1 MELNFKAHSILVF
14 WTPMQSRLALPN
26 SGPVSIRMLKHVRG
40 LLSPGQ
46 TLPPDLDIPKA
57 GQKEANAE
65 VTSDLTSPH
74 QLHTQRFRSAKPL
87 PPHFN
92 PIGREPSSQQCSLP
106 CRSPCLK
113 GNPQGRMHSGAC
125 PDQYCVT
132 LYGR

>member
-1 MELNFKAHSILVF
+1 
-14 WTPMQSRLALPN
+14 MQSRLALPN
-26 SGPVSIRMLKHVRG
+26 SGPVSIRMLKHEHG

-65 VTSDLTSPH
+65 VTSDLTTPH

-92 PIGREPSSQQCSLP
+92 PSGREPSFPADAANQAVAP
-106 CRSPCLK
+106 
-113 GNPQGRMHSGAC
+113 
-125 PDQYCVT
+125 V
-132 LYGR
+132 